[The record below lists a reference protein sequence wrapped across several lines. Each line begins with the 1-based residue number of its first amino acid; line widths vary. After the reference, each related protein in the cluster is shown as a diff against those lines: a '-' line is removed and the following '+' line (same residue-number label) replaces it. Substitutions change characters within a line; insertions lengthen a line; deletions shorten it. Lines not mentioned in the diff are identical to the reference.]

1 MDTRELSETR
11 SQRASLL
18 HSEIEAEVRVAGQ
31 ITFARFMELALYSE
45 NGYYSARESATSD
58 YSTSPQV
65 HPAFGSLIAKNLIYM
80 WEKLGSPDQFSVV
93 EIGAGDGTLML
104 DICEAI
110 DAIPEPSESLVRFQ
124 HALTYEAYDLISSSS
139 STASSQ
145 TITPT
150 VKHIDL
156 IHTAEPISAGCVLS
170 NELIDAFPVNIFVIR
185 NGYVLELYVTLD
197 DLGNFIFTE
206 DTPSSYQII
215 DRVGDIAHNLSD
227 DYRGEV
233 NLGIVR
239 WADTVARLLKSG
251 YVMTIDYG
259 YPRDLL
265 YHPERFEGSLR
276 CYRNHVLRQ
285 NPLSHIGCQDITAHV
300 DFTEVDVELSS
311 RGFENAAPPQYQR
324 HFLYHQGIGDY
335 LVETRKRLRDART
348 DADIRRHESNFRALN
363 ALIDPRALGSFY
375 VAQHRIN
382 APRLDEDTLQTTSH
396 SIPMSEPK
404 LRHLRYA

>member
-1 MDTRELSETR
+1 MDTRELSETGT
-11 SQRASLL
+11 QGASLL
-18 HSEIEAEVRVAGQ
+18 HSEIEAEVNVAGQ

-45 NGYYSARESATSD
+45 NGYYSTRESATSD

-110 DAIPEPSESLVRFQ
+110 DSIPEPSESLVRFQ
-124 HALTYEAYDLISSSS
+124 HALTYDAYDLISSSS

-197 DLGNFIFTE
+197 DFGNFIFTE

-227 DYRGEV
+227 GYRGEV
-233 NLGIVR
+233 NLGIAR

-285 NPLSHIGCQDITAHV
+285 DPLRHVGCQDMTAHV
-300 DFTEVDVELSS
+300 DFTEVDTQLAS
-311 RGFENAAPPQYQR
+311 RGFENAAHPQYQR

-348 DADIRRHESNFRALN
+348 DADVRRYESNIRALN
-363 ALIDPRALGSFY
+363 VLIDPRALGSFY

-396 SIPMSEPK
+396 SIPMPEPK

>member
-1 MDTRELSETR
+1 MDTRELSETGT
-11 SQRASLL
+11 QGASLL

-80 WEKLGSPDQFSVV
+80 WERLGSPDQFSVV

-110 DAIPEPSESLVRFQ
+110 DSIPEPSESLVRFQ
-124 HALTYEAYDLISSSS
+124 RALTYDAYDLTSPSS

-156 IHTAEPISAGCVLS
+156 IHATEPISDGCVLS

-185 NGYVLELYVTLD
+185 NGHVLELYVTID

-206 DTPSSYQII
+206 DMPSSHQIT
-215 DRVGDIAHNLSD
+215 DRVGDIAHNLPD
-227 DYRGEV
+227 GYRGEV
-233 NLGIVR
+233 NLGIAR

-259 YPRDLL
+259 YPRGLL
-265 YHPERFEGSLR
+265 YHPDRFEGSLR
-276 CYRNHVLRQ
+276 CYRNHVLTQ
-285 NPLSHIGCQDITAHV
+285 NPLRDIGYQDITAHV
-300 DFTEVDVELSS
+300 DFTEVDAELSS

-335 LVETRKRLRDART
+335 LAETRRRLRDART
-348 DADIRRHESNFRALN
+348 DADIRRYESNFRALN

-375 VAQHRIN
+375 VAQHRID

-396 SIPMSEPK
+396 SIPMPEPK
-404 LRHLRYA
+404 PRHLRYA